1 MKLKI
6 ALSVM
11 LVCALTAGAFAALPT
26 VDELKDAVKEA
37 VKEGVKEAIAES
49 TKPAAKYHIGI
60 MTGTVSQSED
70 DLRGA
75 ELMIKLYGDAKDG
88 GMITHVTYPDNFP
101 SEQETTISQIVGLAD
116 DPLMKV
122 IVVNQAV
129 PGTAEAFRRVREKR
143 NDILLLAGEPHED
156 PGVITESAHVATH
169 TDHIGR
175 GYTIPLGALKM
186 GAKTFVHI
194 SFPRHMSY
202 ETLGLRRAIME
213 EACKDLGIKFV
224 FETAPDPT
232 SDVGMAGAQQY
243 ILENMPAWI
252 EKYGKDAAFFCTN
265 DGHTEPLLRQVARLG
280 GYFVEADLPSPLM
293 GYPGALGIDFTE
305 ENGDWP
311 AILKKL
317 EKAVVDAGGGGR
329 MGTWAYSWGYT
340 TTAALA
346 EFGKNYLDNGYDK
359 DSAKA
364 LKDMR
369 SAYDKFCPGAQWGG
383 SYFIE
388 AATGVKNSKFVLL
401 RQDTYVLG
409 KGYLGLADVEI
420 PEKYFQ
426 IRMTPAAQ

>member
-1 MKLKI
+1 MKLK
-6 ALSVM
+6 LTVTLM
-11 LVCALTAGAFAALPT
+11 LVCAIFAGSAFA
-26 VDELKDAVKEA
+26 EN
-37 VKEGVKEAIAES
+37 
-49 TKPAAKYHIGI
+49 AKFHIGVV
-60 MTGTVSQSED
+60 TGTVSQSED

-75 ELMIKLYGDAKDG
+75 ELMIAKYGDSANG
-88 GMITHVTYPDNFP
+88 GMITHITYPDNFP
-101 SEQETTISQIVGLAD
+101 SEQETTISQILGLAD

-129 PGTAEAFRRVREKR
+129 PGTAEAFRRVRER
-143 NDILLLAGEPHED
+143 RSDILLLAGEPHED
-156 PGVITESAHVATH
+156 PGVITEAADIATH

-175 GYTIPLGALKM
+175 GYTIPLGAKKM

-265 DGHTEPLLRQVARLG
+265 DGHTEPLLRQVAALG
-280 GYFVEADLPSPLM
+280 GYFVEADLPSPVM
-293 GYPGALGIDFTE
+293 GYPGALGIDLSKE
-305 ENGDWP
+305 QGDWP
-311 AILKKL
+311 AILKKV
-317 EKAVVDAGGGGR
+317 EEAVVKAGGGGR

-340 TTAALA
+340 TTAALV
-346 EFGKNYLDNGYDK
+346 EYGKRYVEGTFTNKLG
-359 DSAKA
+359 SAQA
-364 LKDMR
+364 LREMR
-369 SAYDKFCPGAQWGG
+369 EAYDEFCPGAHWGA
-383 SYFIE
+383 SYFTE
-388 AATGVKNSKFVLL
+388 ASTGVKNTKFILL

-409 KGYLGLADVEI
+409 GDYLGLADVEI
-420 PEKYFQ
+420 PEKYFN
-426 IRMTPAAQ
+426 IRMTPPAK